1 MVCCH
6 RSDLSDADIE
16 GADFTN
22 ALLDKPMQT
31 VRCALCPVL
40 RGEFHTRCACITIID
55 GQDYADFS
63 IYTRNFRIFYK
74 SPNVDNA

>member
-1 MVCCH
+1 MTLVEVIQYPTVCCH

-31 VRCALCPVL
+31 VRCAPCPVL
-40 RGEFHTRCACITIID
+40 RGEFRTRYACITIID
-55 GQDYADFS
+55 RQGYAELSTAF
-63 IYTRNFRIFYK
+63 TRD
-74 SPNVDNA
+74 PL